1 MTNIGYCSP
10 PSFFLQ
16 RALNE
21 WNYDLDPM
29 DALRYEA
36 PLKALR
42 ARLDAG
48 EAVFEGVIAKYLVHN
63 PHRLTVEMQP
73 SATLQKTQDDAETAR
88 LAAHQAGLSPEDME
102 RLVAETAALKKHQ
115 VGWDDGRSL
124 Y

>member
-1 MTNIGYCSP
+1 
-10 PSFFLQ
+10 
-16 RALNE
+16 
-21 WNYDLDPM
+21 M

-73 SATLQKTQDDAETAR
+73 STTLQKTQDDAETAR
-88 LAAHQAGLSPEDME
+88 LAAHRAGLSPEDME

-124 Y
+124 YINKCYIIQCII